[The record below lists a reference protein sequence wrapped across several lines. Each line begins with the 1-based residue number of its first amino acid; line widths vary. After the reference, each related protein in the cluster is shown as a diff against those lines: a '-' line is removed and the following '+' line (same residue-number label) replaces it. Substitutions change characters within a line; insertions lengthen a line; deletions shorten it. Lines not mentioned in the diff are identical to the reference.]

1 MKKVLILGATGSLA
15 RVVIPVL
22 LAQPDIQ
29 LTLFSRHI
37 NWHVQPIDDRVSI
50 VKGDVLNIAELER
63 AMQGQDI
70 VYANLAGDLES
81 MAKNV
86 VCAMNKQQIKRL
98 IWISSMGIYGETQS
112 DHGAILEPYRRS
124 ANLIEHSQLDYT
136 LIRPA
141 WFTHDDEVDYVL
153 TRKGEPFQGEN
164 VSRRSIAALIDKL
177 IQKPDCAIG
186 ESLGIAKVN

>member
-1 MKKVLILGATGSLA
+1 MKNILVLGASGSLA
-15 RVVIPVL
+15 KVVITVL
-22 LAQPDIQ
+22 LDNPEIK

-37 NWHVQPIDDRVSI
+37 TELIPLTHERVSV
-50 VKGDVLNIAELER
+50 VKGDVMDLAQLEQ

-70 VYANLAGDLES
+70 VYANLAGELEL

-86 VCAMNKQQIKRL
+86 VQAMAKQNIKRL
-98 IWISSMGIYGETQS
+98 IWISSMGIYDETET
-112 DHGAILEPYRRS
+112 DHGSILDPYRLS
-124 ANLIEHSQLDYT
+124 AKVIEESKLDYT

-141 WFTHDDEVDYVL
+141 WFTNGIEVDYKL
-153 TRKGEPFQGEN
+153 TRKGEAFQGDQ

-186 ESLGIAKVN
+186 ESLGIAKV